1 MTANKSQIDIDI
13 IDPII
18 ENDLQG
24 YELDEGEY
32 APKTVSRIEALIY
45 EWLCGR
51 TIMDSLWFIRDLSE
65 YLHRALFD
73 MDIELGPVVYM
84 SEEAFDEEDSDE
96 E

>member
-1 MTANKSQIDIDI
+1 MTENKSQIDV

-18 ENDLQG
+18 KNDLRG
-24 YELDEGEY
+24 YKLREDEY

-84 SEEAFDEEDSDE
+84 REEAFDEEDSDE

>member
-1 MTANKSQIDIDI
+1 MTENKSQIDV

-18 ENDLQG
+18 KNDLRG
-24 YELDEGEY
+24 YKLREDEY

-51 TIMDSLWFIRDLSE
+51 TIMDYLWFIRDLSE
-65 YLHRALFD
+65 YLHRALLD
-73 MDIELGPVVYM
+73 TEEPLDPVVYLR
-84 SEEAFDEEDSDE
+84 EEAFGEEDSDE

>member
-1 MTANKSQIDIDI
+1 MTENKSQIDV

-18 ENDLQG
+18 KNDLRG
-24 YELDEGEY
+24 YKLREDEY

-51 TIMDSLWFIRDLSE
+51 TIMDSLWIIRDLSE

-84 SEEAFDEEDSDE
+84 REEAFDEEDSDE